1 MAAKFNFRLVSR
13 TFVFQKTGQSSS
25 RDPDLSA
32 MRDVRVYVQDA
43 RTFWWIC
50 LVQVENKARVSD
62 AFEIKLRGPCRVSGA
77 RSDDGFSERRRR
89 IEDRPH
95 KDPLSF
101 CFQPHENRKRGET
114 TKSLSLLNS
123 FADNIAV
130 PSRFLSGT
138 DALMELSAVPLLE
151 ETQKILW

>member
-1 MAAKFNFRLVSR
+1 MLWWQTPISGKLAH
-13 TFVFQKTGQSSS
+13 TFVFQKTGRSSS
-25 RDPDLSA
+25 GDPDLSA
-32 MRDVRVYVQDA
+32 MKRRDERRTRVRA
-43 RTFWWIC
+43 RCAHILVR

-77 RSDDGFSERRRR
+77 RPTATVLERRRR

-114 TKSLSLLNS
+114 TKSLSL
-123 FADNIAV
+123 
-130 PSRFLSGT
+130 PQ
-138 DALMELSAVPLLE
+138 LLRR
-151 ETQKILW
+151 